1 MSTIKQIRYKN
12 CELFKYHNGRV
23 IIYPKENTYII
34 DFKSLSDIHAPRA
47 KHNIIKGK
55 IVSTMIMISEEAAQS
70 LVAGL
75 MNQFRDKQTKL
86 L

>member
-1 MSTIKQIRYKN
+1 MSKIKQIRYKN

-75 MNQFRDKQTKL
+75 MNQFKDKQTKL
-86 L
+86 S